1 MKSNRFY
8 KVFFVITLCF
18 AIVVNHGCVT
28 KRKKNEV
35 SKLGKFYHNLTSKY
49 NGYFNANELYKES
62 IATLRNNKEDN
73 YSKIIEV
80 YDYIS
85 VPDPKIV
92 NPALDTAIEKVTTV
106 AALHEKGDWVDDCYL
121 LMAKSQFLKQDYET
135 TKETLEYFEED
146 FNPTN
151 PYGRN
156 FKKKKLSSKDK
167 RKASEEDRKEK
178 EKERKKAKEEADK
191 IKEQKREEAEKAKEQ
206 KKEET
211 QKIRED
217 KQKQREEDRK
227 AKEKERER
235 AKKEREKDRK
245 NRSKTAK
252 SKREAGSVKKDTTA
266 ATKVLQEDKS
276 KTISNEKNKIE
287 NNKDQ
292 KKEIEI
298 PEEETKEETASA
310 KKKKEDIKKEKS
322 AYYEGLMWLVRT
334 YTRLQQYSNA
344 EFLINRIE
352 KTPGVDEDVL
362 DELHA
367 VKAELMIKQ
376 GAYDEALIA
385 LDQAIQ
391 KSGKSNDKARY
402 AFIAAQIHDLKKN
415 YTQSATYYDKAED
428 KADDFTLKFM
438 SKLGKTKSLAA
449 SGGQS
454 PQQTVEKLSKFLKET
469 KYDVFKDQIYFAMG
483 EVVLSYDKNKA
494 IEYFRN
500 SNVFNKNNEGLRT
513 ESSYILAQ
521 LFMEKKM
528 YGSAKLSFD
537 TTLLA
542 MSKSD
547 SRYISVKN
555 LSINLTSIAKNIQI
569 VEKMDS
575 LLAMGELSNEELQ
588 KIAKRRLEAEKQSGK
603 TTQTEAPKSGLIN
616 PPKGS
621 SFGGFSNFFAY
632 NTIQVQ
638 SGKQA
643 FKNKWGTR
651 KLEDN
656 WRRSS
661 KSYEQNQSGDDP
673 KTENKENEIEDNN
686 AGNIT
691 DAEYKRIMAD
701 VPLSSFQKEQYR
713 GEYKKALFELGKDYR
728 DKIQEYAL
736 SAETL
741 EKLLSK
747 FPNFDKEV
755 EAAYYL
761 FLDYT
766 DLNNSTLANKYKSL
780 LQTKYPTDKYTKIAT
795 DPSFMNE
802 LLSDGKKLDQYYDQS
817 YELFQKK
824 QYSSVIDRVK
834 VAQDQYGKEN
844 KMMGKFALLNA
855 MCIGATQG
863 KEAYIKSLQE
873 VILRFPKSN
882 EETKA
887 KEIMR
892 FLGGDGTAFDNVDVQ
907 EVDAL
912 YEVEFESRHYL
923 AIILLS
929 YDAEV
934 LDNAKI
940 SISDYNKKYHSS
952 QTLQLGEFS
961 LSKEEQTQIIIVRAF
976 KNKDECMKYYES
988 VNKSKDEF
996 ISPSIANY
1004 EYYPISQRNF
1014 RKLTQDKT
1022 HKKYR
1027 VFFEKNYLNK

>member
-1 MKSNRFY
+1 MKSNRIY
-8 KVFFVITLCF
+8 KVFFVVTLCL
-18 AIVVNHGCVT
+18 AMVTNHGCVT

-62 IATLRNNKEDN
+62 ISTLREKNEDN
-73 YSKIIEV
+73 YSKLLEV

-146 FNPTN
+146 FNPAN

-156 FKKKKLSSKDK
+156 FQKKKLTSKEK

-178 EKERKKAKEEADK
+178 EKEKKKLKEEAEK
-191 IKEQKREEAEKAKEQ
+191 LKEQKREEAEKLKEQ
-206 KKEET
+206 KKDEAN
-211 QKIRED
+211 KLKED
-217 KQKQREEDRK
+217 KLKQREEERK
-227 AKEKERER
+227 AKEKEREK

-245 NRSKTAK
+245 NKTRNK
-252 SKREAGSVKKDTTA
+252 SKREVVNTKKDTTSVK
-266 ATKVLQEDKS
+266 TTNDKPEIKS
-276 KTISNEKNKIE
+276 
-287 NNKDQ
+287 NNKDKIQ
-292 KKEIEI
+292 KPVVEEKKIET
-298 PEEETKEETASA
+298 EEEAAVEPPA
-310 KKKKEDIKKEKS
+310 KKKKEDIKKDKT
-322 AYYEGLMWLVRT
+322 AYYEGLMWLART
-334 YTRLQQYSNA
+334 YTRLQQYSNS

-352 KTPGVDEDVL
+352 KTPGVDDDVL
-362 DELHA
+362 DEIPA

-376 GAYDEALIA
+376 GEYEEALSALDEAIE
-385 LDQAIQ
+385 

-402 AFIAAQIHDLKKN
+402 AFIAAQILSQKKN
-415 YTQSATYYDKAED
+415 YTQAATYFDKAED
-428 KADDFTLKFM
+428 KAKDFNLKFM
-438 SKLGKTKSLAA
+438 SKLGKTKALAS

-454 PQQTVEKLSKFLKET
+454 PQETVEKLSKFLKES
-469 KYDVFKDQIYFAMG
+469 KYDNFKDQVYFAMG
-483 EVVLSYDKNKA
+483 EVVMAYDKNKA
-494 IEYFRN
+494 IEYFRS
-500 SNVFNKNNEGLRT
+500 SNVNNKSNDGLRM
-513 ESSYILAQ
+513 ESSYLLAE
-521 LFMEKKM
+521 LFMEKKL
-528 YGSAKLSFD
+528 YNNAKLSYD
-537 TTLLA
+537 TTLLS

-547 SRYISVKN
+547 PRYISVKN
-555 LSINLTSIAKNIQI
+555 LSTNLTSIAKNIQI
-569 VEKMDS
+569 VEKMDT

-588 KIAKRRLEAEKQSGK
+588 KIAKRRLEAEKKNGK
-603 TTQTEAPKSGLIN
+603 TMPDSSPKSGLIN
-616 PPKGS
+616 TPKS
-621 SFGGFSNFFAY
+621 TAFGGFSNFFAY
-632 NTIQVQ
+632 NAQQVQ
-638 SGKQA
+638 SGMQA
-643 FKNKWGTR
+643 FKNKWGVR

-661 KSYEQNQSGDDP
+661 KSYDQNQTDNTP
-673 KTENKENEIEDNN
+673 EIENKDNEQIEDNG
-686 AGNIT
+686 GNIT
-691 DAEYKRIMAD
+691 DVEYKRIMSD

-741 EKLLSK
+741 EKLLNK

-755 EAAYYL
+755 EAVYYL

-766 DLNNSTLANKYKSL
+766 DLNNATLANKYKSI
-780 LQTKYPTDKYTKIAT
+780 LQTKYPTEKYTKIAT

-824 QYSSVIDRVK
+824 QYSSVIERVK
-834 VAQDQYGKEN
+834 VAQDQYGKDN
-844 KMMGKFALLNA
+844 KLMAKFTLLNA
-855 MCIGATQG
+855 MCIGATMG

-873 VILRFPKSN
+873 VILRYPKSN

-892 FLGGDGTAFDNVDVQ
+892 FLSGDGSAFDNIDVK
-907 EVDAL
+907 EVDDL

-923 AIILLS
+923 AVIILS
-929 YDAEV
+929 YDADV
-934 LDNAKI
+934 LENVKI
-940 SISDYNKKYHSS
+940 SLSDYNKKYHSS
-952 QTLQLGEFS
+952 QTLQLGDFS
-961 LSKEEQTQIIIVRAF
+961 LNKDEQTQLVIVRSF

-988 VNKSKDEF
+988 IGKSKDEF
-996 ISPSIANY
+996 ISPSITNF

-1014 RKLTQDKT
+1014 RKLTQDKS